1 MISETILK
9 TVSMYWDG
17 GQTMIPPFDQL
28 VVVWL
33 LLIVV
38 LGGMRLF
45 YGAWPWE
52 ASKTWYRTRQ
62 AVDYVEALRAEKKP
76 LAVQPPQDAGDIS
89 ASKLLAVQPV
99 QDAGDIS
106 ASKLM
111 TDAVD
116 TITLRQLLNVVDSRS
131 DSFDRS
137 LPFDNSAPEVTPQSP
152 ETPSAKK
159 DSENQPLNR
168 RAWLKSSR
176 RKKPIRATESALLRR
191 SDSEQPEPLVSK

>member
-1 MISETILK
+1 MISESILK
-9 TVSMYWDG
+9 IVSMYWDG
-17 GQTMIPPFDQL
+17 GQTMIPSFDQL

-76 LAVQPPQDAGDIS
+76 LAVQPLQDAGDIS
-89 ASKLLAVQPV
+89 AHQ
-99 QDAGDIS
+99 
-106 ASKLM
+106 KLM

-116 TITLRQLLNVVDSRS
+116 TSTLRQLLNGIDSRS

-137 LPFDNSAPEVTPQSP
+137 LVFDDSAPEVTPQSP
-152 ETPSAKK
+152 ETGTPSAKK
-159 DSENQPLNR
+159 DSEKQPLSR

-176 RKKPIRATESALLRR
+176 RKKPIQATESALLKR
-191 SDSEQPEPLVSK
+191 SDSGQPEPLVANKNTAV